1 MKHLIPATLLLATA
15 ACVGD
20 PPPAPEAPYLAV
32 GTDSAW
38 NLIIDQRDI
47 TFIGPG
53 GTQIRQPKPQAI
65 IGVAGEIYQT
75 PRISVNIVH
84 APCRVAASGR
94 TYGDQVQVD
103 VDGRRYTGCGG
114 H

>member
-1 MKHLIPATLLLATA
+1 MRTAALIPLLVLGS
-15 ACVGD
+15 ACVGP
-20 PPPAPEAPYLAV
+20 PPPAPAAPYLAV

-38 NLIIDQRDI
+38 SLIIDQRDI
-47 TFIGPG
+47 TFIGPN

-75 PRISVNIVH
+75 PRIGVNIVH
-84 APCRVAASGR
+84 SPCAVPATGR
-94 TYGDQVQVD
+94 TYRDSVQVD
-103 VDGRRYTGCGG
+103 VDGRRFNGCGG

>member
-1 MKHLIPATLLLATA
+1 MKQLVLAAALLATS
-15 ACVGD
+15 ACVGA
-20 PPPAPEAPYLAV
+20 PPPAPVAPYLAV

-53 GTQIRQPKPQAI
+53 GTQIRQPRPQAI

-75 PRISVNIVH
+75 PRINVNIVH
-84 APCRVAASGR
+84 APCTVPASGR
-94 TYGDQVQVD
+94 AYRDQVQVD
-103 VDGRRYTGCGG
+103 VDGRRFTGCGG